1 MITSIWVDESLL
13 LKSLLL
19 LLCQGDVVES
29 MAERRLTTTL
39 TRGERSLSQGGGCL
53 SHNAGSTVST
63 SESLRVTVLRPRSGD
78 TGGGVQGYGHQSSPP
93 WHHLNTERVRHTHIA
108 SNSLIPR
115 THISSPELQFSF
127 FQLLT
132 NHISSV
138 VLTLFSPQYYIVFSG
153 KRLQILGLWLMNI
166 FKVVIWVSPLFR
178 VSYSHLLHYE

>member
-1 MITSIWVDESLL
+1 MFNLWLHKTPTPFDKINLKSYNIMITYIWVDESLL

-115 THISSPELQFSF
+115 THISSPKLQFSF
-127 FQLLT
+127 FQLLI
-132 NHISSV
+132 NHLSSC
-138 VLTLFSPQYYIVFSG
+138 TSSSSFSTIIYCFP
-153 KRLQILGLWLMNI
+153 W
-166 FKVVIWVSPLFR
+166 
-178 VSYSHLLHYE
+178 